1 MITLQ
6 VINDLIYDLHSI
18 NLRTTTVKQ
27 PTYELS
33 MFRRCFVNLARR
45 YTDEGLLAIGKY
57 LNISCRNIPGKY
69 VKNFDKISI
78 DYKFSSIYR
87 DLNLKLNAVKAK

>member
-6 VINDLIYDLHSI
+6 TINDIIYNYHNIDLHATI
-18 NLRTTTVKQ
+18 VKQ

-45 YTDEGLLAIGKY
+45 YTDEGLLTIGKY

-87 DLNLKLNAVKAK
+87 DLNLKLNAIKAK